1 MNKSIGMSWNEFER
15 EHCTPEEIAES
26 ENFVKMF
33 SKSFDKMNKGYITHD
48 EAMIETFME
57 EPEYAEDL
65 LNDVLADGDDYEIQ
79 RVKFW
84 YDEAQARR
92 NKTAPKISRWS
103 NVAAVL

>member
-1 MNKSIGMSWNEFER
+1 MIDINNLKNCRS
-15 EHCTPEEIAES
+15 
-26 ENFVKMF
+26 
-33 SKSFDKMNKGYITHD
+33 HD

-57 EPEYAEDL
+57 EPEYANEL

-79 RVKFW
+79 RVQEW
-84 YDEAQARR
+84 YNEAQARR